1 MQEAVTAGISAEA
14 PAESLP
20 GLVSA
25 FRFTDGGVEEL
36 AVDKPVGEE
45 PGSWLWLHYN
55 LADARASRFLKS
67 DPTFPTV
74 VRDLLV
80 AADEHQQLNASDDC
94 LYGVLPDLVCAID
107 GVTEEIGFL
116 HFAMTEKIIVTGRRR
131 ALSSMRVLSDA
142 LRGGYKA
149 ATPAALLEAI
159 MGYMIDSID
168 RFADDVAAKLD
179 RIEEQILADE
189 MGEGRQLLGRIRRT
203 TVRLHRQLVILRS
216 LTQRFELDLCQKLS
230 LRIGTARLRQRL
242 DWLDTEIVALR
253 DRAYLLQEEVS
264 IKTAE
269 QTNRN
274 LHVLAVVTTLFMPAS
289 LIAGIFGM
297 NVGGLPLVQNANG
310 FLWSMAI
317 LGASSVIVLWL
328 LKRSGILKISR

>member
-1 MQEAVTAGISAEA
+1 
-14 PAESLP
+14 
-20 GLVSA
+20 
-25 FRFTDGGVEEL
+25 
-36 AVDKPVGEE
+36 
-45 PGSWLWLHYN
+45 
-55 LADARASRFLKS
+55 
-67 DPTFPTV
+67 
-74 VRDLLV
+74 
-80 AADEHQQLNASDDC
+80 
-94 LYGVLPDLVCAID
+94 LPDLVCAIE

-131 ALSSMRVLSDA
+131 ALSAVRVLRDA
-142 LRGGYKA
+142 LRGGYKIV
-149 ATPAALLEAI
+149 TRAALLEAI

-168 RFADDVAAKLD
+168 RLADDVAAKLD

-216 LTQRFELDLCQKLS
+216 LTQRFELDLCQNLS
-230 LRIGTARLRQRL
+230 LRIGTVRLRQRL
-242 DWLDTEIVALR
+242 DWLDTEIVALH
-253 DRAYLLQEEVS
+253 DRAYLLREEVT

-274 LHVLAVVTTLFMPAS
+274 LHVLAVVTTLFTPAS

-297 NVGGLPLVQNANG
+297 NVGGLPLVQNVNG

-317 LGASSVIVLWL
+317 IAGSSVVVLWL
-328 LKRSGILKISR
+328 LKRSSISRGGTAELLPDDLALLEAQRNLALGGRGAV